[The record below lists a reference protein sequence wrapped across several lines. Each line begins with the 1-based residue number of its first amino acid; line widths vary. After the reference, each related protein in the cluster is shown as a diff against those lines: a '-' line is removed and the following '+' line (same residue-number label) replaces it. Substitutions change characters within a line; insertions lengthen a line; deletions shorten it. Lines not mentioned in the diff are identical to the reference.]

1 MVSDTASPRG
11 VMEFKQSLAQRIIIA
26 FALMSALVAGC
37 FAMGIVATVHLV
49 EEKLISAGL
58 GGDLTRLLLMDS
70 VNDWNHRPEPDQ
82 LFYFSGGPGDFE
94 LPKDLRHLEP
104 GFHEVFRGPLS
115 YHAMVEIVDG
125 RHYVLL
131 QDQSDFEERER
142 VLFAVVLVGF
152 VLALAL
158 AIFLGWILARRVMA
172 PVVRLA
178 RQVRHRDQLLGLAP
192 PLAPDYAADEVGE
205 LAVAFDATLGRLRDA
220 LTRERMFTSD
230 VSHELRTPLMVLASS
245 CELLLENPAL
255 DQRARAQ
262 VERVARA
269 CEEMRDLVQTFLML
283 ARTQRDDLALYP
295 QLTLHGAAQ
304 QLISLWREPIE
315 RKGLTLDY
323 LPGEPSETAYNAT
336 FLYAVMGNLL
346 RNALHYTET
355 GFIRL
360 TLREGGFMVE
370 DSGVGIPE
378 EKREAMFQPFVRGTE
393 QRGEGLGLGL
403 SLVQRIC
410 ENQGWS
416 VSLDTMEPN
425 GCRFSVDM
433 GLRLGKDPMRLPST
447 NVQPV

>member
-1 MVSDTASPRG
+1 
-11 VMEFKQSLAQRIIIA
+11 MEFKQSLAQRIIIA
-26 FALMSALVAGC
+26 FALMSALVAGA

-58 GGDLTRLLLMDS
+58 GGDLQRLLLMDS
-70 VNDWNHRPEPDQ
+70 VSDWNHRPEPDQ

-94 LPKDLRHLEP
+94 LPKDLRHLER
-104 GFHEVFRGPLS
+104 GFHEVFREQLS

-152 VLALAL
+152 VLSLAL
-158 AIFLGWILARRVMA
+158 AVFLGWVLARRVMA

-205 LAVAFDATLGRLRDA
+205 LAVAFDATLGRLRQA
-220 LTRERMFTSD
+220 LTRERLFTSD
-230 VSHELRTPLMVLASS
+230 VSHELRTPLMVLATS

-255 DQRARAQ
+255 DQRGRTQ
-262 VERVARA
+262 VERINRA
-269 CEEMRDLVQTFLML
+269 SEEMRELVQTFLML
-283 ARTQRDDLALYP
+283 ARAEREDNGMSPRLAL
-295 QLTLHGAAQ
+295 AQ
-304 QLISLWREPIE
+304 VAENLLGVWRGPIE
-315 RKGLTLDY
+315 SKGLTLIFE
-323 LPGEPSETAYNAT
+323 PGQTLDTLYNAT
-336 FLYAVMGNLL
+336 FLTAVMGNLL
-346 RNALHYTET
+346 RNALHYTDQ

-360 TLREGGFMVE
+360 SLTSTGFVVE

-378 EKREAMFQPFVRGTE
+378 EKREAMFEPFVRGNE
-393 QRGEGLGLGL
+393 KRGEGLGLGL

-410 ENQGWS
+410 ENQGWT
-416 VSLDTMEPN
+416 VSLSTMEPN
-425 GCRFSVDM
+425 GCHFEVALTAQ
-433 GLRLGKDPMRLPST
+433 G
-447 NVQPV
+447 

>member
-1 MVSDTASPRG
+1 
-11 VMEFKQSLAQRIIIA
+11 MEFKQSLAQRIIIA
-26 FALMSALVAGC
+26 FALMSALVAGA

-58 GGDLTRLLLMDS
+58 GGDLQRLLLMDNMS
-70 VNDWNHRPEPDQ
+70 EWSHRPEPDQ

-94 LPKDLRHLEP
+94 LPRDLRHLGA
-104 GFHEVFRGPLS
+104 GFHEVFREQLS

-152 VLALAL
+152 VLSLAL
-158 AIFLGWILARRVMA
+158 AVFLGWVLARKVMA

-205 LAVAFDATLGRLRDA
+205 LAVAFDATLGRLRQA
-220 LTRERMFTSD
+220 LNRERLFTSD

-245 CELLLENPAL
+245 CELLLENPAI
-255 DQRARAQ
+255 DQRGRSQ
-262 VERVARA
+262 VERIARA
-269 CEEMRDLVQTFLML
+269 CEEMRELVQTFLML
-283 ARTQRDDLALYP
+283 ARAQHEAAGMSPQVTLQQVTEDLL
-295 QLTLHGAAQ
+295 G
-304 QLISLWREPIE
+304 LWREPIE
-315 RKGLTLDY
+315 AKGLQLILEPGQP
-323 LPGEPSETAYNAT
+323 LPMRYNAT
-336 FLYAVMGNLL
+336 LLHAVMGNLL
-346 RNALHYTET
+346 RNALHYTDS

-360 TLREGGFMVE
+360 TLLPTGFLVE

-378 EKREAMFQPFVRGTE
+378 EKREAMFEPFVRGSE
-393 QRGEGLGLGL
+393 NRGEGLGLGL

-416 VSLDTMEPN
+416 VSLTTREPT
-425 GCRFSVDM
+425 GCRFQVELSPISV
-433 GLRLGKDPMRLPST
+433 
-447 NVQPV
+447 

>member
-1 MVSDTASPRG
+1 
-11 VMEFKQSLAQRIIIA
+11 MEFKQSLAQRIIIA
-26 FALMSALVAGC
+26 FALMSALVAGS

-58 GGDLTRLLLMDS
+58 GGDLNRLLLMDS
-70 VNDWNHRPEPDQ
+70 VSDWSHRPEPDQ
-82 LFYFSGGPGDFE
+82 LFYFSGGPGDFD
-94 LPKDLRHLEP
+94 LPKDLKHLEA

-115 YHAMVEIVDG
+115 YHAMVEVVDG
-125 RHYVLL
+125 RRYVLL

-158 AIFLGWILARRVMA
+158 AVFLGWVLARRVMA

-205 LAVAFDATLGRLRDA
+205 LAVAFDATLGRLRQA

-245 CELLLENPAL
+245 CELLLDNPAL
-255 DQRARAQ
+255 ESRARSQ
-262 VERVARA
+262 VERIARA

-283 ARTQRDDLALYP
+283 ARTQREDATMTP
-295 QLTLHGAAQ
+295 KVTLQTVADE
-304 QLISLWREPIE
+304 LISLWRGPIE
-315 RKGLTLDY
+315 NKGLQLTLRSVMSNHSS
-323 LPGEPSETAYNAT
+323 GITYNAT
-336 FLYAVMGNLL
+336 FLHAVMGNLL
-346 RNALHYTET
+346 RNALHYTDD
-355 GFIRL
+355 GFITL
-360 TLREGGFMVE
+360 TLQSDGFLVE

-378 EKREAMFQPFVRGTE
+378 EKREAMFEPFVRGNE

-416 VSLDTMEPN
+416 VSLSHMEPH
-425 GCRFSVDM
+425 GCRFSVK
-433 GLRLGKDPMRLPST
+433 LT
-447 NVQPV
+447 AA

>member
-1 MVSDTASPRG
+1 
-11 VMEFKQSLAQRIIIA
+11 MEFKQSLAQRIIIA

-37 FAMGIVATVHLV
+37 FAMGIIATVHLV

-70 VNDWNHRPEPDQ
+70 VNDWSHRPEPDQ
-82 LFYFSGGPGDFE
+82 LFYFSGGSGDFE

-295 QLTLHGAAQ
+295 QLTLQGAAQ

-315 RKGLTLDY
+315 RKGLTLEY
-323 LPGEPSETAYNAT
+323 LPGELSDTAYNAT

-346 RNALHYTET
+346 RNALHYTDT

-360 TLREGGFMVE
+360 KLREGGFMVE

-416 VSLDTMEPN
+416 VSLDTMAPN

-433 GLRLGKDPMRLPST
+433 GSRPAKDPVRSPAK

>member
-1 MVSDTASPRG
+1 
-11 VMEFKQSLAQRIIIA
+11 MEFKQSLAQRIIIA
-26 FALMSALVAGC
+26 FALMSALVAGA

-58 GGDLTRLLLMDS
+58 GGDLQRLLLMDNVS
-70 VNDWNHRPEPDQ
+70 DWNHRPEPDQ
-82 LFYFSGGPGDFE
+82 LFYFSDGPGDFK
-94 LPKDLRHLEP
+94 LPKDLRHLER
-104 GFHEVFRGPLS
+104 GFHEVFREQLS

-152 VLALAL
+152 VLSLAL
-158 AIFLGWILARRVMA
+158 AVFLGWVLARRVMA

-205 LAVAFDATLGRLRDA
+205 LAVAFDATLGRLRQA
-220 LTRERMFTSD
+220 LTRERLFTSD
-230 VSHELRTPLMVLASS
+230 VSHELRTPLMVLATS

-255 DQRARAQ
+255 DQRGRTQ
-262 VERVARA
+262 VERINRA
-269 CEEMRDLVQTFLML
+269 SEEMRELVQTFLML
-283 ARTQRDDLALYP
+283 ARAQREDNGMSP
-295 QLTLHGAAQ
+295 RSTLGQVAEN
-304 QLISLWREPIE
+304 LLGVWRGPIE
-315 RKGLTLDY
+315 SKGLTLAFD
-323 LPGEPSETAYNAT
+323 PGHPAETLYNAT
-336 FLYAVMGNLL
+336 FLTAVMGNLM
-346 RNALHYTET
+346 RNALHYTDQ

-360 TLREGGFMVE
+360 TLSVTGFVVE

-378 EKREAMFQPFVRGTE
+378 EKREAMFEPFVRGNE

-410 ENQGWS
+410 ENQGWT
-416 VSLDTMEPN
+416 VSLSTMEPN
-425 GCRFSVDM
+425 GCRFEVD
-433 GLRLGKDPMRLPST
+433 LNPER
-447 NVQPV
+447 

>member
-1 MVSDTASPRG
+1 
-11 VMEFKQSLAQRIIIA
+11 MEFKQSLAQRIIIA
-26 FALMSALVAGC
+26 FALMSALVAGS

-58 GGDLTRLLLMDS
+58 GGDLNRLLLMDS
-70 VNDWNHRPEPDQ
+70 VSDWNHRPEPDQ
-82 LFYFSGGPGDFE
+82 LFYFSGGPGDFD

-115 YHAMVEIVDG
+115 YHAMVEVVDG
-125 RHYVLL
+125 RRYVLL
-131 QDQSDFEERER
+131 QDQSDFEEREQ

-152 VLALAL
+152 VLALGL
-158 AIFLGWILARRVMA
+158 AVFLGWILARRVMA

-192 PLAPDYAADEVGE
+192 PLAPDYASDEVGE
-205 LAVAFDATLGRLRDA
+205 LAVAFDATLGRLRQA

-255 DQRARAQ
+255 DERARAQ
-262 VERVARA
+262 VERIARA

-283 ARTQRDDLALYP
+283 ARTQREDASMTPKLKVGQAAEQLLAL
-295 QLTLHGAAQ
+295 
-304 QLISLWREPIE
+304 WRKPIE
-315 RKGLTLDY
+315 SKGLKLVVNTHEDLSQ
-323 LPGEPSETAYNAT
+323 ESYNAT
-336 FLYAVMGNLL
+336 FLLAVMGNLL
-346 RNALHYTET
+346 RNALHYTDH
-355 GFIRL
+355 GFIAL
-360 TLREGGFMVE
+360 TLQPNGFRVE

-378 EKREAMFQPFVRGTE
+378 EKREAMFLPFVRGTE

-410 ENQGWS
+410 ENQGWT
-416 VSLDTMEPN
+416 VDLTPMEPN
-425 GCRFSVDM
+425 GCRFSVI
-433 GLRLGKDPMRLPST
+433 LRTS
-447 NVQPV
+447 

>member
-1 MVSDTASPRG
+1 
-11 VMEFKQSLAQRIIIA
+11 MEFKQSLAQRIIIA
-26 FALMSALVAGC
+26 FALMSALVAGA

-58 GGDLTRLLLMDS
+58 GGDLQRLLLMDS
-70 VNDWNHRPEPDQ
+70 VSDWNHRPEPDQ

-94 LPKDLRHLEP
+94 LPKDLHHLER
-104 GFHEVFRGPLS
+104 GFHEVFREQLS

-152 VLALAL
+152 VLSLAL
-158 AIFLGWILARRVMA
+158 AVFLGWVLARRVMA

-205 LAVAFDATLGRLRDA
+205 LAVAFDATLGRLRQA
-220 LTRERMFTSD
+220 LTRERLFTSD
-230 VSHELRTPLMVLASS
+230 VSHELRTPLMVLATS

-255 DQRARAQ
+255 DPRGRTQ
-262 VERVARA
+262 VERINRA
-269 CEEMRDLVQTFLML
+269 SEEMRELVQTFLML
-283 ARTQRDDLALYP
+283 ARAEREDNGMSP
-295 QLTLHGAAQ
+295 RLTLGQVAEN
-304 QLISLWREPIE
+304 LLGVWRAPIE
-315 RKGLTLDY
+315 SKGLTLIFE
-323 LPGEPSETAYNAT
+323 PGQPVDTLYNAT
-336 FLYAVMGNLL
+336 FLTAVMGNLL
-346 RNALHYTET
+346 RNALHYTDQ

-360 TLREGGFMVE
+360 SLTTTGFVVE

-378 EKREAMFQPFVRGTE
+378 EKREAMFEPFVRGNE
-393 QRGEGLGLGL
+393 KRGEGLGLGL

-410 ENQGWS
+410 ENQAWT
-416 VSLDTMEPN
+416 VSLSTMEPN
-425 GCRFSVDM
+425 GCHFEVELNPE
-433 GLRLGKDPMRLPST
+433 G
-447 NVQPV
+447 

>member
-1 MVSDTASPRG
+1 
-11 VMEFKQSLAQRIIIA
+11 MEFKQSLAQRIIIA
-26 FALMSALVAGC
+26 FALMSALVAGS

-58 GGDLTRLLLMDS
+58 GGDLNRLLLMDS
-70 VNDWNHRPEPDQ
+70 VSDWSHRPEPDQ
-82 LFYFSGGPGDFE
+82 LFYFSGGPGDFDV
-94 LPKDLRHLEP
+94 PKDLRHLEP

-115 YHAMVEIVDG
+115 YHAMVEVVDG
-125 RHYVLL
+125 RRYVLL

-158 AIFLGWILARRVMA
+158 AVFLGWVLARRVMA

-205 LAVAFDATLGRLRDA
+205 LAVAFDATLGRLRNA

-255 DQRARAQ
+255 DTRARAQ
-262 VERVARA
+262 VERIARA

-283 ARTQRDDLALYP
+283 ARTQREDATMTPRVGLRTVAE
-295 QLTLHGAAQ
+295 QLVA
-304 QLISLWREPIE
+304 LWRGPIE
-315 RKGLTLDY
+315 SKGLTLNF
-323 LPGEPSETAYNAT
+323 LPDAADPSADVLYNAT
-336 FLYAVMGNLL
+336 FLHAVMGNLL
-346 RNALHYTET
+346 RNALHYTDT
-355 GFIRL
+355 GFITL
-360 TLREGGFMVE
+360 TLQADGFFVE

-378 EKREAMFQPFVRGTE
+378 EKREAMFEPFVRGNE
-393 QRGEGLGLGL
+393 KRGEGLGLGL

-410 ENQGWS
+410 ENQGWTVGLS
-416 VSLDTMEPN
+416 SMEPN
-425 GCRFSVDM
+425 GCRFSVK
-433 GLRLGKDPMRLPST
+433 LNPR
-447 NVQPV
+447 

>member
-1 MVSDTASPRG
+1 
-11 VMEFKQSLAQRIIIA
+11 MEFKQSLAQRIIIA
-26 FALMSALVAGC
+26 FALMSALVAGA

-58 GGDLTRLLLMDS
+58 GGDLQRLLLMDT
-70 VNDWNHRPEPDQ
+70 VEDWRHRPEPDQ

-104 GFHEVFRGPLS
+104 GFHEVFREALS
-115 YHAMVEIVDG
+115 YHAMVEVVDG
-125 RHYVLL
+125 RRYVLL

-152 VLALAL
+152 VLSLAL
-158 AIFLGWILARRVMA
+158 AVFLGWVLARKVMA

-205 LAVAFDATLGRLRDA
+205 LAVAFDATLGRLRQA
-220 LTRERMFTSD
+220 LSREQLFTSD

-245 CELLLENPAL
+245 CELLLENPAI
-255 DQRARAQ
+255 DQRGRNQ
-262 VERVARA
+262 VQRIARA
-269 CEEMRDLVQTFLML
+269 CEEMRELVQTFLML
-283 ARTQRDDLALYP
+283 ARAEHDEAAMSPQVTLTQVADDLL
-295 QLTLHGAAQ
+295 G
-304 QLISLWREPIE
+304 IWRAPIE
-315 RKGLTLDY
+315 HKGLALIYQPGNPLD
-323 LPGEPSETAYNAT
+323 TRYNTT
-336 FLYAVMGNLL
+336 FLHAVMGNLL
-346 RNALHYTET
+346 RNALHYTEQ

-360 TLREGGFMVE
+360 TLEPNGFVVE

-378 EKREAMFQPFVRGTE
+378 DKREAMFEPFVRGSE
-393 QRGEGLGLGL
+393 KRGEGLGLGL

-416 VSLDTMEPN
+416 VSLSTMEPN
-425 GCRFSVDM
+425 GCRFHV
-433 GLRLGKDPMRLPST
+433 LLGQADA
-447 NVQPV
+447 

>member
-1 MVSDTASPRG
+1 
-11 VMEFKQSLAQRIIIA
+11 MEFKQSLAQRIIIA
-26 FALMSALVAGC
+26 FALMSALVAGA

-58 GGDLTRLLLMDS
+58 GGDLQRLLLMDS
-70 VNDWNHRPEPDQ
+70 VSDWNHRPEPDQ

-94 LPKDLRHLEP
+94 LPKDLRHLER
-104 GFHEVFRGPLS
+104 GFHEVFREQLS

-152 VLALAL
+152 VLSLAL
-158 AIFLGWILARRVMA
+158 AVFLGWVLARRVMA

-205 LAVAFDATLGRLRDA
+205 LAVAFDATLGRLRQA
-220 LTRERMFTSD
+220 LTRERLFTSD
-230 VSHELRTPLMVLASS
+230 VSHELRTPLMVLATS

-255 DQRARAQ
+255 DPRGRTQ
-262 VERVARA
+262 VERINRA
-269 CEEMRDLVQTFLML
+269 SEEMRELVQTFLML
-283 ARTQRDDLALYP
+283 ARAEREDNGMSP
-295 QLTLHGAAQ
+295 RLTLGQVAEN
-304 QLISLWREPIE
+304 LLGVWRVPIE
-315 RKGLTLDY
+315 SKGLTLIFE
-323 LPGEPSETAYNAT
+323 PGQTVDTLYNAT
-336 FLYAVMGNLL
+336 FLTAVMGNLL
-346 RNALHYTET
+346 RNALHYTDQ

-360 TLREGGFMVE
+360 SLTTTGFVVE

-378 EKREAMFQPFVRGTE
+378 EKREAMFEPFVRGNE
-393 QRGEGLGLGL
+393 KRGEGLGLGL

-410 ENQGWS
+410 ENQGWT
-416 VSLDTMEPN
+416 VSLSTMEPN
-425 GCRFSVDM
+425 GCHFEVELNPK
-433 GLRLGKDPMRLPST
+433 G
-447 NVQPV
+447 

>member
-1 MVSDTASPRG
+1 
-11 VMEFKQSLAQRIIIA
+11 MEFRQSLAQRIIIA
-26 FALMSALVAGC
+26 FALMSALVAGA

-58 GGDLTRLLLMDS
+58 GGDLQRLLLMDNMS
-70 VNDWNHRPEPDQ
+70 EWSHRPEPDQ

-94 LPKDLRHLEP
+94 LPKDLRHLDA
-104 GFHEVFRGPLS
+104 GFHEVFRELLS

-152 VLALAL
+152 VLSLAL
-158 AIFLGWILARRVMA
+158 AVFLGWVLARKVMA

-205 LAVAFDATLGRLRDA
+205 LAVAFDATLGRLRQA
-220 LTRERMFTSD
+220 LNRERLFTSD

-245 CELLLENPAL
+245 CELLLENPGI
-255 DQRARAQ
+255 DQRGRAQ
-262 VERVARA
+262 VERIARA
-269 CEEMRDLVQTFLML
+269 CEEMRELVQTFLML
-283 ARTQRDDLALYP
+283 ARAQHEAAGMSPQMTLQQVAEDLL
-295 QLTLHGAAQ
+295 G
-304 QLISLWREPIE
+304 LWREPIE
-315 RKGLTLDY
+315 AKGLQLIHEPGQP
-323 LPGEPSETAYNAT
+323 LPMRYNAT
-336 FLYAVMGNLL
+336 LLHAVMGNLL
-346 RNALHYTET
+346 RNAVHYTDS

-360 TLREGGFMVE
+360 TLLPNGFLVE

-378 EKREAMFQPFVRGTE
+378 EKREAMFEPFVRGTE
-393 QRGEGLGLGL
+393 NRGEGLGLGL

-416 VSLDTMEPN
+416 VSLTTREPS
-425 GCRFSVDM
+425 GCRFQVELCRMSD
-433 GLRLGKDPMRLPST
+433 
-447 NVQPV
+447 

>member
-1 MVSDTASPRG
+1 
-11 VMEFKQSLAQRIIIA
+11 MEFKQSLAQRIIIA
-26 FALMSALVAGC
+26 FALMSALVAGA

-58 GGDLTRLLLMDS
+58 GGDLQRLLLMDNVS
-70 VNDWNHRPEPDQ
+70 DWSHRPEPDQ

-94 LPKDLRHLEP
+94 LPKDLRHLDS
-104 GFHEVFRGPLS
+104 GFHEVFREQLS

-125 RHYVLL
+125 RRYVLL

-152 VLALAL
+152 VLSLAL
-158 AIFLGWILARRVMA
+158 AVFLGWVLARKVMA

-205 LAVAFDATLGRLRDA
+205 LAVAFDATLGRLRQA
-220 LTRERMFTSD
+220 LTRERLFTSD

-245 CELLLENPAL
+245 CELLLENPAI
-255 DQRARAQ
+255 DQRGRAQ
-262 VERVARA
+262 VQRIARA
-269 CEEMRDLVQTFLML
+269 SEEMRELVQTFLML
-283 ARTQRDDLALYP
+283 ARAQREDS
-295 QLTLHGAAQ
+295 GAAPRHTLAQ
-304 QLISLWREPIE
+304 VADSLLCLWREPIE
-315 RKGLTLDY
+315 SKGLQLIFEPGNPPDTL
-323 LPGEPSETAYNAT
+323 YNAT
-336 FLYAVMGNLL
+336 LLNAVMGNLL
-346 RNALHYTET
+346 RNALHYTEQ

-360 TLREGGFMVE
+360 TLNDNGFVVE

-378 EKREAMFQPFVRGTE
+378 EKREAMFQPFVRGNE
-393 QRGEGLGLGL
+393 KRGDGLGLGL

-416 VSLDTMEPN
+416 VTLNTMEPN
-425 GCRFSVDM
+425 GCRFEVD
-433 GLRLGKDPMRLPST
+433 LCKH
-447 NVQPV
+447 